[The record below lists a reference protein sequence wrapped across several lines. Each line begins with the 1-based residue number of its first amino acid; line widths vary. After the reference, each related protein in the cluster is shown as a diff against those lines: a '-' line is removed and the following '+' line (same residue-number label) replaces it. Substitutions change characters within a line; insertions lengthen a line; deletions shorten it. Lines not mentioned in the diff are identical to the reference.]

1 MKRIGEVPSQKFS
14 VEGFFLQIGSEI
26 KEHDK
31 TPGGTVPC
39 EQLRIISAPLYISIE
54 STKNE
59 GEADL
64 YDYGFSVLEQ
74 YELTVKST
82 ARTRGGLLCQTDRGP
97 AVLREQRGSGKKL
110 QKQQELLLKLEEN
123 GCLVDTFL
131 ENKEGE
137 LISTDRD
144 GISYTLQRWYEGREC
159 DTRSREQIL
168 QAVGMLAGIHKEMKL
183 PTDLSYMEENL
194 NDEYQR
200 HNQELRKIRRFIR
213 KKGPACAFEKEY
225 LKSVEWFLARGE
237 LAVNMLRASSY
248 ADLREKAKEE
258 GTVCHGE
265 YNQHNVLILKTKTAV
280 TGFSHWCFGIQ
291 IGDLYHFMRKILE
304 KSGWNINLAEEM
316 LKTYHRIRPIS
327 AEEWEN
333 LKIRFTYPEKFWK
346 LSNYYYTHNK
356 AWISEKNTEKLQ
368 VLIRQKE
375 KWEAFGEQCFKEYNF

>member
-1 MKRIGEVPSQKFS
+1 M
-14 VEGFFLQIGSEI
+14 
-26 KEHDK
+26 
-31 TPGGTVPC
+31 
-39 EQLRIISAPLYISIE
+39 
-54 STKNE
+54 
-59 GEADL
+59 
-64 YDYGFSVLEQ
+64 YDYGLSVLEQ

-82 ARTRGGLLCQTDRGP
+82 ARTRGGLLCQTDRGT
-97 AVLREQRGSGKKL
+97 AVIREQRGSGKKL
-110 QKQQELLLKLEEN
+110 QKQQELLLKLEEK

-144 GISYTLQRWYEGREC
+144 GIAYTLQRWYEGREC

-168 QAVGMLAGIHKEMKL
+168 EAVGMLAGIHKEMKL

-200 HNQELRKIRRFIR
+200 HNQELKKIRRFIR
-213 KKGPACAFEKEY
+213 KKGPVCTFEKEY
-225 LKSVEWFLARGE
+225 LKSVEWFLERGE
-237 LAVNMLRASSY
+237 LAVNMLRVSAY
-248 ADLREKAKEE
+248 EKLREKVKTE

-265 YNQHNVLILKTKTAV
+265 YNQHNVLIMKSKTAV
-280 TGFSHWCFGIQ
+280 TGFSHWYFGVQ

-304 KSGWNINLAEEM
+304 KSGWNMNLAEGM

-327 AEEWEN
+327 REEWEN

-368 VLIRQKE
+368 TLIRQKE
-375 KWEAFGEQCFKEYNF
+375 KWAAFGEQCFGKYDL

>member
-213 KKGPACAFEKEY
+213 KKGPSCAFEKI
-225 LKSVEWFLARGE
+225 G
-237 LAVNMLRASSY
+237 RAH
-248 ADLREKAKEE
+248 
-258 GTVCHGE
+258 V
-265 YNQHNVLILKTKTAV
+265 
-280 TGFSHWCFGIQ
+280 
-291 IGDLYHFMRKILE
+291 
-304 KSGWNINLAEEM
+304 
-316 LKTYHRIRPIS
+316 
-327 AEEWEN
+327 
-333 LKIRFTYPEKFWK
+333 
-346 LSNYYYTHNK
+346 
-356 AWISEKNTEKLQ
+356 
-368 VLIRQKE
+368 
-375 KWEAFGEQCFKEYNF
+375 

>member
-1 MKRIGEVPSQKFS
+1 
-14 VEGFFLQIGSEI
+14 
-26 KEHDK
+26 
-31 TPGGTVPC
+31 
-39 EQLRIISAPLYISIE
+39 
-54 STKNE
+54 
-59 GEADL
+59 
-64 YDYGFSVLEQ
+64 
-74 YELTVKST
+74 
-82 ARTRGGLLCQTDRGP
+82 
-97 AVLREQRGSGKKL
+97 
-110 QKQQELLLKLEEN
+110 
-123 GCLVDTFL
+123 
-131 ENKEGE
+131 
-137 LISTDRD
+137 
-144 GISYTLQRWYEGREC
+144 
-159 DTRSREQIL
+159 
-168 QAVGMLAGIHKEMKL
+168 MKL

-265 YNQHNVLILKTKTAV
+265 YNQHNVLILKSKTAV

-368 VLIRQKE
+368 ALIRQKE

>member
-1 MKRIGEVPSQKFS
+1 M
-14 VEGFFLQIGSEI
+14 
-26 KEHDK
+26 
-31 TPGGTVPC
+31 
-39 EQLRIISAPLYISIE
+39 
-54 STKNE
+54 
-59 GEADL
+59 
-64 YDYGFSVLEQ
+64 YDYGLSVLEQ

-82 ARTRGGLLCQTDRGP
+82 ARTRGGLLCQTDRGT
-97 AVLREQRGSGKKL
+97 AVIREQRGSGKKL
-110 QKQQELLLKLEEN
+110 QKQQELLLKLEEK

-144 GISYTLQRWYEGREC
+144 GIAYTLQRWYEGREC

-168 QAVGMLAGIHKEMKL
+168 EAVGMLAGIHKEMKL
-183 PTDLSYMEENL
+183 PTDFSYMEENL

-200 HNQELRKIRRFIR
+200 HNQELKKIRRFIR
-213 KKGPACAFEKEY
+213 KKGPVCTFEKEY
-225 LKSVEWFLARGE
+225 LKSVEWFLERGE
-237 LAVNMLRASSY
+237 LAVNMLRVSAY
-248 ADLREKAKEE
+248 ENLREKVKTE

-265 YNQHNVLILKTKTAV
+265 YNQHNVLIMKSKTAV
-280 TGFSHWCFGIQ
+280 TGFSHWYFGVQ

-304 KSGWNINLAEEM
+304 KSGWNMNLAEGM

-327 AEEWEN
+327 REEWEN

-368 VLIRQKE
+368 TLIRQKE
-375 KWEAFGEQCFKEYNF
+375 KWVDFGEQCFGKYDL